1 MNLSINHRKSR
12 SHNMNW
18 NIHSMNF
25 SIKRMNTTIDH
36 TKIWLFA
43 TWIWVLIT
51 WIWVFIAEVEYS
63 QHKCWYSSH
72 ELEYS
77 LQKLSIHNMNS
88 INVIFFKLKKQIFN
102 WWKVNNFLIF
112 VHRYFSLQATHP
124 LGFDSKCR
132 FDIEENI
139 CREEGPLPDCFNKPR
154 EMVLYTIE
162 KVHYIYLW
170 KRTPPK
176 GYTVK
181 HVWRG
186 HLLGQG

>member
-1 MNLSINHRKSR
+1 MLV
-12 SHNMNW
+12 
-18 NIHSMNF
+18 F
-25 SIKRMNTTIDH
+25 
-36 TKIWLFA
+36 
-43 TWIWVLIT
+43 IT
-51 WIWVFIAEVEYS
+51 WIGVFIAEVEYS

-132 FDIEENI
+132 FDVEENI

-170 KRTPPK
+170 KRTPPPPK
-176 GYTVK
+176 GIYSQTCMK
-181 HVWRG
+181 RSSFGTRIKWHYKTG
-186 HLLGQG
+186 DLLKEV